1 MTRDEWAAQL
11 AARASDAERIGST
24 APVSAVLRDV
34 LAELETVDGIAT
46 WAPDKM
52 LTLKETAE
60 RLNVPQ
66 RWLTE
71 NRHTLP
77 FLKQYVPGGTV
88 RVSSKALA
96 RWLATR

>member
-1 MTRDEWAAQL
+1 MTREEWAAQL

-24 APVSAVLRDV
+24 APVAAVLHDV
-34 LAELETVDGIAT
+34 LAELETVDGIA
-46 WAPDKM
+46 APDAM
-52 LTLKETAE
+52 LTLEETAT
-60 RLNVPQ
+60 RLNVSQ

-71 NRHTLP
+71 NRHELP
-77 FLKQYVPGGTV
+77 FLRQYVPGGLV